1 MGGTILAGFLPFIL
15 VLLLMCLRKTFPG
28 WEDSEVEVDCI
39 IPMGFLI
46 FGCYYILEFVT
57 YFGILIWG
65 TVLVSDGKLQF

>member
-15 VLLLMCLRKTFPG
+15 VLLLLCLIKTIPG
-28 WEDSEVEVDCI
+28 WEDSEVTVDCI
-39 IPMGFLI
+39 IPMGI
-46 FGCYYILEFVT
+46 SCFGCYYILEFVT